1 MRQSIC
7 VFSYG
12 LDLDL
17 GLLHSVVGGPRPRC
31 KGPAWLPGYVCRFG
45 VSGHLPGLVSKPGHQ
60 TLGALTL
67 LTADQLRRMDAWL
80 VAYSRQRLPVEP
92 FHGRYL
98 HAWAFLPS
106 VPPQRPGVP
115 SLDTLTALCRGAAVR
130 GLGDDRVNHL
140 LSWRPAD
147 SQRILI
153 SIDQALA

>member
-45 VSGHLPGLVSKPGHQ
+45 VSGHLPGLVSRSNWRA
-60 TLGALTL
+60 LGALTV
-67 LTADQLRRMDAWL
+67 LTADQARRMDAWL
-80 VAYSRQRLPVEP
+80 LAYRRQRLPVESWS
-92 FHGRYL
+92 GRQA
-98 HAWAFLPS
+98 HAWVFLPS
-106 VPPQRPGVP
+106 APPQRPGVP
-115 SLDTLTALCRGAAVR
+115 SLDTLTALCRGAAAR
-130 GLGDDRVNHL
+130 GLGDDRVRQL

-153 SIDQALA
+153 SIEQALA